1 MPKAMPEPRAWLA
14 LSATLCLASAGA
26 CRTHAASSEKPAPDA
41 AVRTASSGSAAP
53 SPSAQRDEHAAPGA
67 VASSAVAA
75 SASAA
80 PSACNSAWPAP
91 IALSALKAAPA
102 SVALVPLQSQ
112 PGLWLADENSA
123 LLDAKPDLAWADGPI
138 TLSSDRTS
146 ATRGVVLSRLPKAL
160 RAWLGRPVKVL
171 GATGTVCETRLQ
183 RFALRAQ
190 VSPDPRTAEFWE
202 GCAEGPAM
210 PAETIAKEIWRL
222 SAIGG
227 RSLVAEFSAPCKG
240 ALLAVD
246 PNLPAPPIAAPEP
259 ASAEIGAALMNAFRA
274 LPAYA
279 ALQTRFRTEHPDQ
292 EGAWDD
298 RDARRNVSVLALP
311 GKPELLFVSV
321 ETGSECAGFSA
332 SLSAVWETD
341 AGGPVKVLTAVD
353 NRRLRPSA
361 IVDFD
366 GRGGSLLFGPDGPW
380 KIRSVLRPGSL
391 QRSFLSDVPY
401 FAGPC

>member
-1 MPKAMPEPRAWLA
+1 LA
-14 LSATLCLASAGA
+14 
-26 CRTHAASSEKPAPDA
+26 
-41 AVRTASSGSAAP
+41 
-53 SPSAQRDEHAAPGA
+53 
-67 VASSAVAA
+67 
-75 SASAA
+75 
-80 PSACNSAWPAP
+80 
-91 IALSALKAAPA
+91 
-102 SVALVPLQSQ
+102 PLHSQ

-123 LLDAKPDLAWADGPI
+123 LLDAKPELAWADGPI
-138 TLSSDRTS
+138 TLSADRTS
-146 ATRGVVLSRLPKAL
+146 AMRSVVASRLPKAL
-160 RAWLGRPVKVL
+160 RGWLGRRVLVL

-183 RFALRAQ
+183 RFALRAE

-210 PAETIAKEIWRL
+210 PTETIAKEIWRL
-222 SAIGG
+222 SALGG
-227 RSLVAEFSAPCKG
+227 RTLIAEFSAPCKG

-246 PNLPAPPIAAPEP
+246 PNLPALPIAAPQP
-259 ASAEIGAALMNAFRA
+259 ASAEVGAALMNAFRA

-279 ALQTRFRTEHPDQ
+279 ALQARFRAEHPDQ

-298 RDARRNVSVLALP
+298 RDARRNVSKLALP

-321 ETGSECAGFSA
+321 ETGSECTGFSA
-332 SLSAVWETD
+332 SLSAIWE
-341 AGGPVKVLTAVD
+341 AGSDGPAKVLTAID

-361 IVDFD
+361 IVDLD

-380 KIRSVLRPGSL
+380 KIRSVLRAGSQ

>member
-1 MPKAMPEPRAWLA
+1 MPAPKPEPPAWLA
-14 LSATLCLASAGA
+14 LSTALLFASPLA
-26 CRTHAASSEKPAPDA
+26 CRTHAAPSEKPAPNA
-41 AVRTASSGSAAP
+41 ATSVAAGSATASSNA
-53 SPSAQRDEHAAPGA
+53 RA
-67 VASSAVAA
+67 VASTNAGPNTAA
-75 SASAA
+75 PAAQTASAA
-80 PSACNSAWPAP
+80 ASACNSAWPAP
-91 IALSALKAAPA
+91 IALSALKAAPP
-102 SVALVPLQSQ
+102 SVALAPLHSQ

-138 TLSSDRTS
+138 TLAGDRAS

-160 RAWLGRPVKVL
+160 RSWLGRTVKVL

-183 RFALRAQ
+183 RFALRAE

-202 GCAEGPAM
+202 GCADGPAM

-246 PNLPAPPIAAPEP
+246 PNLPAPAVAAPEP
-259 ASAEIGAALMNAFRA
+259 ASAEVGAALMTAFRA

-279 ALQTRFRTEHPDQ
+279 ALQARFRAEHPEQ

-298 RDARRNVSVLALP
+298 REARRNVSRLALP

-332 SLSAVWETD
+332 SLSAVWETGV
-341 AGGPVKVLTAVD
+341 GGPAKVLSAID
-353 NRRLRPSA
+353 NRRLRPNA
-361 IVDFD
+361 IVDLD
-366 GRGGSLLFGPDGPW
+366 GSGGGSLLFGPDGPW
-380 KIRSVLRPGSL
+380 KIRSLLRAGAP
-391 QRSFLSDVPY
+391 QRSFLSNVPY
-401 FAGPC
+401 FPGPC